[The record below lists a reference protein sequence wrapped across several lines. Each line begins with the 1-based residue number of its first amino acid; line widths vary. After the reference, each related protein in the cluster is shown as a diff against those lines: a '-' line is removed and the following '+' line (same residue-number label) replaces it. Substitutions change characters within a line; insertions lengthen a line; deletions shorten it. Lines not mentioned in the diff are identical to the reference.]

1 MIAVTIVCSILA
13 ILCVIVGLIL
23 SRAGTSGGLTSIMG
37 QDLEIFKKSKDR
49 GIMKFFQ
56 ISMFVMAIILLF
68 IVLIVHIFVK

>member
-1 MIAVTIVCSILA
+1 MIAVTIICSILA
-13 ILCVIVGLIL
+13 VLCVIVGLIL

-56 ISMFVMAIILLF
+56 ILMFVMAIVLLF

>member
-1 MIAVTIVCSILA
+1 MIAVTIICSILA
-13 ILCVIVGLIL
+13 VLCVIVGLIL

-56 ISMFVMAIILLF
+56 ILMFVMAVVLLF

>member
-13 ILCVIVGLIL
+13 VLCVIVGLIL

-56 ISMFVMAIILLF
+56 ILMFVMSIILLF
-68 IVLIVHIFVK
+68 IVLIVHILV